1 MEGVEFLDEVDAERL
16 AQHEALKARVRH
28 WSLWSW
34 PICIVGFGIG
44 FAVIAGFIPPPGES
58 WSAHHVAAFY
68 ASNRDGIRAGLI
80 VAMFFSA
87 LLLPFFTVISAEM
100 RKIEGPSALLA
111 PIQFGGAV
119 VLVTFFQII
128 CLLWLEASLR
138 PGIDAQLIR
147 AQNDYGWLVWTILI
161 PTYSLQFVCIA
172 IAGVME
178 YRRDLLWP
186 RWAVWANV
194 IVAITGAGGVLAVF
208 DKSGALSWNGVLGF
222 WIPVST
228 FAAGM
233 TMNMV
238 LILRRDARVA
248 ARQGA
253 RVSDTVVDRIPAAAP
268 AAVIS

>member
-1 MEGVEFLDEVDAERL
+1 
-16 AQHEALKARVRH
+16 
-28 WSLWSW
+28 
-34 PICIVGFGIG
+34 
-44 FAVIAGFIPPPGES
+44 
-58 WSAHHVAAFY
+58 
-68 ASNRDGIRAGLI
+68 
-80 VAMFFSA
+80 
-87 LLLPFFTVISAEM
+87 
-100 RKIEGPSALLA
+100 
-111 PIQFGGAV
+111 
-119 VLVTFFQII
+119 
-128 CLLWLEASLR
+128 
-138 PGIDAQLIR
+138 
-147 AQNDYGWLVWTILI
+147 
-161 PTYSLQFVCIA
+161 
-172 IAGVME
+172 ME